1 MNWLAAIKSFVID
14 APKITTD
21 IFDKDGGLLAKA
33 GSFLNDLHYSDAEKA
48 GDKFKIGMAVT
59 DFVKTTLGESTERSK
74 TRRSLAILWIKVQ
87 LALIL
92 MTAIILPWK
101 VELAKSYFELA
112 TCNVMLWGTGSII
125 TFFFGGYVWGTYIK
139 GKKKDD

>member
-1 MNWLAAIKSFVID
+1 MNWLSAIKNFVIG

-33 GSFLNDLHYSDAEKA
+33 GGFLNNLHYSDVEKA
-48 GDKFKIGMAVT
+48 QDVFKIGQSIT
-59 DFVKTTLGESTERSK
+59 KFVDTTLGESTERSK
-74 TRRSLAILWIKVQ
+74 ARRVLAILWIKVQ

-92 MTAIILPWK
+92 LVAIVLPFK
-101 VELAKSYFELA
+101 QELAADYFKLA

-125 TFFFGGYVWGTYIK
+125 TFFFGGYVWGTYV
-139 GKKKDD
+139 KKKKE

>member
-1 MNWLAAIKSFVID
+1 MNWLTAIKSFVIG

-33 GSFLNDLHYSDAEKA
+33 GGFINDLHYSDAEKA

-74 TRRSLAILWIKVQ
+74 TRRSLAILWVKVQ
-87 LALIL
+87 LALVL
-92 MTAIILPWK
+92 MVAICIPLDTEAAMK
-101 VELAKSYFELA
+101 YFELA

-139 GKKKDD
+139 KGKK